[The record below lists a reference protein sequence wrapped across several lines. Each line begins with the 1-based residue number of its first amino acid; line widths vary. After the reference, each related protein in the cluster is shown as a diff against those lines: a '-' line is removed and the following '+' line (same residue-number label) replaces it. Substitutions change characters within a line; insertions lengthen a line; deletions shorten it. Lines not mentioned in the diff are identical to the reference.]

1 MTTIETALQTASERL
16 RDHSDS
22 PRLDAELLLAQI
34 LEADRTHLRT
44 WPEQEL
50 TTQQQSAFER
60 LLERRLAGEPVA
72 YLLGRRGFWT
82 FELEVTPDTLIPRP
96 ETELLVEQAL
106 ARIPE
111 DAAWPI
117 ADLGTGSGAIALAI
131 ASERPAC
138 TVHATDRS
146 AAALDVARR
155 NAKALGLD
163 NVRFHQG
170 VWFQALPK
178 AMAWPLI
185 VSNPP
190 YVPDTAPHLDARG
203 VRFEPRQALAAGAD
217 GLDDI
222 RHLVDAARPRLV
234 PGGWLLLEHGWDQGE
249 AVARLLEAA
258 GYTAIAGYRD
268 LAGHPRVSAGRRPAN
283 PED

>member
-16 RDHSDS
+16 REHSDS
-22 PRLDAELLLAQI
+22 PRLDAELLLTQV
-34 LEADRTHLRT
+34 LETDRTRLRT

-50 TTQQQSAFER
+50 TAQQRAAFDR

-106 ARIPE
+106 ARIPA

-138 TVHATDRS
+138 TVHATDCS
-146 AAALDVARR
+146 AAALAVARR
-155 NAKALGLD
+155 NADALGIG

-170 VWFQALPK
+170 SWFEALPEGIAW
-178 AMAWPLI
+178 AML

-190 YVPDTAPHLDARG
+190 YVPDAAPHLEARG
-203 VRFEPRQALAAGAD
+203 VRFEPREALAAGAD
-217 GLDDI
+217 GLDDL
-222 RHLVDAARPRLV
+222 RHLIAAAPSRLA

-249 AVARLLEAA
+249 AVTRLLAGH
-258 GYTAIAGYRD
+258 GYTEIRDERD
-268 LAGHPRVSAGRRPAN
+268 LAGHPRLAIGRRPG
-283 PED
+283 P